1 MLKTKTRTLNPKTPQ
16 IKDYLCPERV
26 MISRHHLY
34 NLQSRK
40 KQLQEHVQN
49 MFHNSKSQLIQ
60 FTDRQKTPKKVT

>member
-1 MLKTKTRTLNPKTPQ
+1 MLKTKTRTLNPKS
-16 IKDYLCPERV
+16 PERV

-49 MFHNSKSQLIQ
+49 MFHNSKTQLIQ

>member
-16 IKDYLCPERV
+16 IKDYLCPKRV

-40 KQLQEHVQN
+40 KQLQEHVQ
-49 MFHNSKSQLIQ
+49 
-60 FTDRQKTPKKVT
+60 RKKLKNTGKLVLNFP